1 MSNTGVWDVVVIGSG
16 PGGYAAAFRA
26 SDLGKRVLLIER
38 DEKLGGVCLNRG
50 CIPSKALLHIVKIVN
65 EAQHLS
71 KVGISFGDPKF
82 DVEKIRNHKN
92 KIISQLNGGISQLAK
107 ARKVSV
113 LSGKASFVTN
123 SEILVET
130 KEGDEKIKFKNCIIA
145 SGSSSSMLPNVPKNH
160 PSILTSKTALDLDSV
175 P

>member
-1 MSNTGVWDVVVIGSG
+1 MSNTGVWDIVVIGSG

-71 KVGISFGDPKF
+71 KVGVSFGDPKF
-82 DVEKIRNHKN
+82 DVEKIRNHK
-92 KIISQLNGGISQLAK
+92 S
-107 ARKVSV
+107 
-113 LSGKASFVTN
+113 
-123 SEILVET
+123 
-130 KEGDEKIKFKNCIIA
+130 IKSTTFR
-145 SGSSSSMLPNVPKNH
+145 
-160 PSILTSKTALDLDSV
+160 
-175 P
+175 